1 MDCGLW
7 IMDYGCGSE
16 SGSGLIIAAALRSCY
31 QCSFKCSEA
40 FCLFFRDSPV
50 IVSGDTDP
58 E

>member
-1 MDCGLW
+1 
-7 IMDYGCGSE
+7 MDYGCGSE